1 MVMKWNRKTRTLPKV
16 NTSAMPDIIFM
27 LLFFFMVATTIQSA
41 QVDDIAL
48 PTVNLTQSLE
58 DDDSQLHLYLSID
71 EAEDVVLSIDESSGI
86 GWGSFPE
93 TLTQYVDRHRQSG
106 LILEKAI
113 IWADDAIR
121 VGKINELKMELS
133 QLGVHQVEFV
143 HRS

>member
-1 MVMKWNRKTRTLPKV
+1 MKWNRKTRTLPKV

-58 DDDSQLHLYLSID
+58 DDDSQLHLYLSMD
-71 EAEDVVLSIDESSGI
+71 DMEDVVLSIDESSGI
-86 GWGSFPE
+86 GWDGFPDM
-93 TLTQYVDRHRQSG
+93 LKQYVERRRQSG
-106 LILEKAI
+106 QILEKAI
-113 IWADDAIR
+113 IWAEDAIR
-121 VGKINELKMELS
+121 VGKINELKAELKR
-133 QLGVHQVEFV
+133 QRVHSVEFV